1 MKYYQVVKQVEGCAA
16 PSQLNYILV
25 LHELFTP
32 AEVKRYDLQ
41 KYARYL
47 QEVEASRKQSFY
59 SFGCHFNLQLA
70 NCLQKSGGVNSDP
83 STR

>member
-1 MKYYQVVKQVEGCAA
+1 MKYYQVIKQVEGLSA
-16 PSQLNYILV
+16 PAKLHYILV

-41 KYARYL
+41 KYAKYL

-59 SFGCHFNLQLA
+59 SFGCRFNLNLA
-70 NCLQKSGGVNSDP
+70 NCLTK
-83 STR
+83 

>member
-1 MKYYQVVKQVEGCAA
+1 MKYYQVIKQVEGIAA
-16 PSQLNYILV
+16 PAKLHYILV

-59 SFGCHFNLQLA
+59 SFGCRFNLQLA
-70 NCLQKSGGVNSDP
+70 NCLQKSGGVNNDT